1 MRFNYTYSQFNYHL
15 IGVNVANFDKI
26 RRTIS
31 EISGIKKNKFPIWE
45 SRIHN
50 NVIFYAQI
58 YAWIYEFGMHFLFF
72 LT

>member
-31 EISGIKKNKFPIWE
+31 EISGIKKTNFQYGKVGFTIMSFFMLKFTHG
-45 SRIHN
+45 SMSLGC
-50 NVIFYAQI
+50 IFYSS
-58 YAWIYEFGMHFLFF
+58 
-72 LT
+72 

>member
-31 EISGIKKNKFPIWE
+31 EISVIRKSYKK
-45 SRIHN
+45 
-50 NVIFYAQI
+50 QI
-58 YAWIYEFGMHFLFF
+58 SNMGKSDSQ
-72 LT
+72 